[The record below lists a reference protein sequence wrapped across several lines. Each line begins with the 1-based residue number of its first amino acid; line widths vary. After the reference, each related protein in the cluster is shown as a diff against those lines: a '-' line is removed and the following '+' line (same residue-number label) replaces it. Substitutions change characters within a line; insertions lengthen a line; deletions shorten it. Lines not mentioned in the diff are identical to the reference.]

1 MQGTIKTIYGGLS
14 MRAIEKNIIQV
25 LEELKDSNYMAWDN
39 FSLSVRDSIY
49 KDRETIQYKLW
60 NNIIFEYNR
69 KKNTYYFSFCGYS
82 TNTTKSRLNAIFSYF
97 NLGGFYQK
105 NYVIYWNNGSTSIEV
120 DINKKYKIVFF
131 AEHAITIDAVND

>member
-1 MQGTIKTIYGGLS
+1 

-25 LEELKDSNYMAWDN
+25 VEELKDANYMAWDN

-60 NNIIFEYNR
+60 NNTIFEYNR
-69 KKNTYYFSFCGYS
+69 KSNTYYFSFCGYS

-105 NYVIYWNNGSTSIEV
+105 NYIVYWVNNATKIEV
-120 DINKKYKIVFF
+120 DINKKYKVFF
-131 AEHAITIDAVND
+131 AEHAVKIEVVNE

>member
-1 MQGTIKTIYGGLS
+1 
-14 MRAIEKNIIQV
+14 MRKIEKNIIHV
-25 LEELKDSNYMAWDN
+25 LEELKDVNYMTRDN

-69 KKNTYYFSFCGYS
+69 KENTYYFSFYGYP
-82 TNTTKSRLNAIFSYF
+82 TNTTKNRLNAIFNCF

-105 NYVIYWNNGSTSIEV
+105 NYIVYWVNNGTIKIEV
-120 DINKKYKIVFF
+120 DTNKKYRIVFLDN
-131 AEHAITIDAVND
+131 HAVKIEAVN

>member
-1 MQGTIKTIYGGLS
+1 MKKKK
-14 MRAIEKNIIQV
+14 KNIIQV
-25 LEELKDSNYMAWDN
+25 LEELKDANYMAWDN

-49 KDRETIQYKLW
+49 KDRETIRYKLW
-60 NNIIFEYNR
+60 NNTIFEYNR
-69 KKNTYYFSFCGYS
+69 TENAYYFSFCGYS

-120 DINKKYKIVFF
+120 DTSKKYKIVFF
-131 AEHAITIDAVND
+131 AEHAVKIEVVNE

>member
-1 MQGTIKTIYGGLS
+1 
-14 MRAIEKNIIQV
+14 MRKIEKNIIHV
-25 LEELKDSNYMAWDN
+25 LEELKDVNYMTRDN

-69 KKNTYYFSFCGYS
+69 KENTYYFSFYGYS
-82 TNTTKSRLNAIFSYF
+82 TNTTKNRLNAIFNCF

-105 NYVIYWNNGSTSIEV
+105 NYIVYWVNNGTIKIEV
-120 DINKKYKIVFF
+120 DTNKKYRIVFLDN
-131 AEHAITIDAVND
+131 HAVKIEAVN

>member
-1 MQGTIKTIYGGLS
+1 

-25 LEELKDSNYMAWDN
+25 IEELKDSNYMAWDN

-69 KKNTYYFSFCGYS
+69 NENTYYFSLCGYS
-82 TNTTKSRLNAIFSYF
+82 TKTTKSRLNAIFSYF
-97 NLGGFYQK
+97 NLGGLYQK
-105 NYVIYWNNGSTSIEV
+105 NYVVYWVNKGSTKIEV
-120 DINKKYKIVFF
+120 DTSKKYKIVFI
-131 AEHAITIDAVND
+131 AEHAVKIEAVNES

>member
-1 MQGTIKTIYGGLS
+1 
-14 MRAIEKNIIQV
+14 MRKIEKNIIQV
-25 LEELKDSNYMAWDN
+25 LEELSYVNYMAWDN

-60 NNIIFEYNR
+60 NNIIYEYNR
-69 KKNTYYFSFCGYS
+69 KENTYYFSFCGYS
-82 TNTTKSRLNAIFSYF
+82 TCTTKSRLNAIFSYF

-105 NYVIYWNNGSTSIEV
+105 NYIVYWNNGSTKIEV

-131 AEHAITIDAVND
+131 DKHAVKIEAVNE